1 MVLLEHD
8 GRLRTHHLIQH
19 VRQVVRDI
27 RVIRAIRAI
36 RAIGAIRVDGDFDLR
51 LGDGRTEV
59 FQRVL
64 LSCAIKLKFKLKSY

>member
-27 RVIRAIRAI
+27 RVIRAI